1 MAFLNAQ
8 EKICFLHIHNTGG
21 TSILKWLEKNIKNN
35 LCRTS
40 SFLPLDKLIRKVIS
54 ISKLDYYS
62 SSGSLLSIRTRFAHN
77 GGHLLYRD
85 IAPWAL
91 NNIPG
96 LRFMAVVR
104 DPCDHITSSYSY
116 LRKMAAFKGWSD
128 KELPSLNEYIVKRCN
143 NDLIT
148 DQSNFLVNARG
159 ELSKN
164 IKIIR
169 YENLQEE
176 FSDFL
181 LSLSPKFEDIDS
193 KLNKENQRPEKYKNL
208 VSQINVESR
217 SLIRNAFKRDYSLLG
232 YN

>member
-40 SFLPLDKLIRKVIS
+40 SFLPLDKVIRKAIS
-54 ISKLDYYS
+54 ISKFDYYS
-62 SSGSLLSIRTRFAHN
+62 SPGSILSIRTRFAHN

-91 NNIPG
+91 DNILG

-104 DPCDHITSSYSY
+104 DPCDHITSTYSY
-116 LRKMAAFKGWSD
+116 LRKKAVVQGRSEKD
-128 KELPSLNEYIVKRCN
+128 LPSLNEFIVKRCN
-143 NDLIT
+143 NYLIT
-148 DQSNFLVNARG
+148 DQCNFLVNARG
-159 ELSKN
+159 EISKN

-181 LSLSPKFEDIDS
+181 VSLSPKFKTIDS
-193 KLNKENQRPEKYKNL
+193 KLTQENKRPEKYKDL
-208 VSQINVESR
+208 VSQISDESK
-217 SLIRNAFKRDYSLLG
+217 SLIRKAFKRDYSLLG